1 MTSVRTEKRAQL
13 ANLLRL
19 GRNLKENLKLILSGE
34 IALGAVVT
42 IPQDVELR
50 EYVIIWSFT
59 MLRYSDVTN

>member
-19 GRNLKENLKLILSGE
+19 GRNLKENSKLILSGE